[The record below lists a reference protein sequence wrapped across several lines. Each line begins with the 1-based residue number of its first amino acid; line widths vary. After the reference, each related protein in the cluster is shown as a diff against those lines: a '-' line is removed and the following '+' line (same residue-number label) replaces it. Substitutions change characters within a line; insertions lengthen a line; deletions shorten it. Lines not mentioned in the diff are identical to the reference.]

1 MRRITAVWG
10 VCSLLLVGSFG
21 VLMIVDRRAG
31 IALPYSVPVAFAVT
45 LLAASALFSL
55 GQALLARRPVRQI
68 APPIRSAKASAER
81 TTMVA
86 RRPRTAPEGVVLL
99 DLSSLAF
106 GGQRP

>member
-21 VLMIVDRRAG
+21 VLMVVDRRAG
-31 IALPYSVPVAFAVT
+31 IALPYSIPVAFAVT
-45 LLAASALFSL
+45 LLAAAALFSL
-55 GQALLARRPVRQI
+55 GQALLARRPVRQA
-68 APPIRSAKASAER
+68 APPPRVEIPR
-81 TTMVA
+81 TIVA

>member
-1 MRRITAVWG
+1 MRRIAAVWA
-10 VCSLLLVGSFG
+10 VCSLLLIGSFG

-31 IALPYSVPVAFAVT
+31 IALPYSVPLSFAIT
-45 LLAASALFSL
+45 LLAASALFTL
-55 GQALLARRPVRQI
+55 GQALLARRPIRQA
-68 APPIRSAKASAER
+68 APPLKVEAPRAI
-81 TTMVA
+81 VA

>member
-21 VLMIVDRRAG
+21 VLMIVDRHAG
-31 IALPYSVPVAFAVT
+31 VALPYSVAIAFAVT
-45 LLAASALFSL
+45 LLAASALFAL
-55 GQALLARRPVRQI
+55 GQALLARRPVRQVV
-68 APPIRSAKASAER
+68 PPIRIAKASAER
-81 TTMVA
+81 TIVA
-86 RRPRTAPEGVVLL
+86 QRPHTAPEGVVLL

>member
-45 LLAASALFSL
+45 LLAAAALFTL
-55 GQALLARRPVRQI
+55 GQALLARRPVRQVV
-68 APPIRSAKASAER
+68 PPIRSAKASAER
-81 TTMVA
+81 TIVA
-86 RRPRTAPEGVVLL
+86 RRRPHAPEGVVLL

>member
-1 MRRITAVWG
+1 MRRIAAVWA
-10 VCSLLLVGSFG
+10 VCSLLLIGSFG

-31 IALPYSVPVAFAVT
+31 IALPYSVPLAFAIT
-45 LLAASALFSL
+45 LAAASALFTL
-55 GQALLARRPVRQI
+55 GQALFARRPVRQA
-68 APPIRSAKASAER
+68 APPLRSAKPSAER
-81 TTMVA
+81 TIVA

>member
-45 LLAASALFSL
+45 LMVASALFSL
-55 GQALLARRPVRQI
+55 GQALLARRPVRQVV
-68 APPIRSAKASAER
+68 PPVRSTKPA
-81 TTMVA
+81 A
-86 RRPRTAPEGVVLL
+86 RRTVAAQRPHSAPEGVVLL

-106 GGQRP
+106 SGPRS

>member
-55 GQALLARRPVRQI
+55 GQALLARRPVRQVV
-68 APPIRSAKASAER
+68 PPIRSAKVSAVR
-81 TTMVA
+81 TIVA
-86 RRPRTAPEGVVLL
+86 QRPHTAPEGVVLL

>member
-1 MRRITAVWG
+1 MRHLAAVWT
-10 VCSLLLVGSFG
+10 VCSLLLIGSFG

-31 IALPYSVPVAFAVT
+31 IALPYSVPLAFAIT
-45 LLAASALFSL
+45 LVAAAALFTL
-55 GQALLARRPVRQI
+55 GQALLARRPVRQA
-68 APPIRSAKASAER
+68 APRARVETPR
-81 TTMVA
+81 TIVP